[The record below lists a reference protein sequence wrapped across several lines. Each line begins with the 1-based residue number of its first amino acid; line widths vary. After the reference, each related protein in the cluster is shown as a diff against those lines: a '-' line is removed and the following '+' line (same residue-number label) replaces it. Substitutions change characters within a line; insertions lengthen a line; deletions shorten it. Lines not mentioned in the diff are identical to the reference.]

1 MPFTLSHAAA
11 SLPFRRFK
19 PVWPAL
25 IIGTFAPDLQ
35 YFVLISD
42 EDRSG
47 HHYPQVLLYT
57 IPFALLVLWIFERV
71 VKGPAIELLPSA
83 LQRRLKDKLEP
94 LSFTGLRQFGLIVV
108 WVVVGVATHLAWDQF
123 THAHSWTTSQWT
135 LLRTMVH
142 PPLFHS
148 ISVARLLQHLS
159 TIGGLV
165 VLAVW
170 LADWYRRT
178 PPAEQAHA
186 EAFSPMLKATVI
198 LTMCAIAL
206 LCGYPL
212 AMWRLANHPAPIRTL
227 DIVVTTFVASTMVL
241 CIQLLIYGL
250 AITLSTRSHRAKETN
265 GTSLAPKS

>member
-25 IIGTFAPDLQ
+25 VIGTFAPDLQ

-83 LQRRLKDKLEP
+83 LQRRLQDKLEP
-94 LSFTGLRQFGLIVV
+94 LSFAGLKQFGSIVF
-108 WVVVGVATHLAWDQF
+108 WVVVGVATHLVWDQF
-123 THAHSWTTSQWT
+123 THAHSNLASQWT
-135 LLRTMVH
+135 LLRTTVQ
-142 PPLFHS
+142 PPLFHT
-148 ISVARLLQHLS
+148 ISVAHLLQHLS
-159 TIGGLV
+159 TIGGLA

-178 PPAEQAHA
+178 PRAPQLEAES
-186 EAFSPMLKATVI
+186 FSPTLKATVT
-198 LTMCAIAL
+198 LTMSAIAL
-206 LCGYPL
+206 LAGYPL
-212 AMWRLANHPAPIRTL
+212 AMWRLAHRSAPTRML
-227 DIVVTTFVASTMVL
+227 VIVVTTFVACTMVL

-250 AITLSTRSHRAKETN
+250 AITLNSRARQAASPNHTN
-265 GTSLAPKS
+265 AAPKS

>member
-25 IIGTFAPDLQ
+25 IVGTFAPDLQ
-35 YFVLISD
+35 YFILISD
-42 EDRSG
+42 KDRSG

-83 LQRRLKDKLEP
+83 LQSRLQGKLEP
-94 LSFTGLRQFGLIVV
+94 LSFAGLKQFGSIVL
-108 WVVVGVATHLAWDQF
+108 WVVVGVGTHLAWDQF
-123 THAHSWTTSQWT
+123 THAHSWTASHWT
-135 LLRTMVH
+135 ILRTMVH
-142 PPLFHS
+142 PPLLHS

-159 TIGGLV
+159 TIGGMA

-170 LADWYRRT
+170 LAHWYRRT
-178 PPAEQAHA
+178 LPAQPTHA
-186 EAFSPMLKATVI
+186 EAFSSRLKAAVI
-198 LTMCAIAL
+198 LAMCAIAL
-206 LCGYPL
+206 LCGYLL

-227 DIVVTTFVASTMVL
+227 VIVVTTFVASTMVFCL
-241 CIQLLIYGL
+241 QLLVYGL
-250 AITLSTRSHRAKETN
+250 AITMSTRARRAMATQRN
-265 GTSLAPKS
+265 

>member
-25 IIGTFAPDLQ
+25 IVGTFAPDLQ
-35 YFVLISD
+35 YFILISD

-57 IPFALLVLWIFERV
+57 IPFALLVMWIFERV

-83 LQRRLKDKLEP
+83 LQSRLQGKLEP
-94 LSFTGLRQFGLIVV
+94 LSFAGLKQFGSIVL
-108 WVVVGVATHLAWDQF
+108 WVVVGVGTHLAWDQL
-123 THAHSWTTSQWT
+123 THAHSWTASHWT
-135 LLRTMVH
+135 ILRTMVR

-159 TIGGLV
+159 TVGGLV

-178 PPAEQAHA
+178 PPVEQIHA
-186 EAFSPMLKATVI
+186 EAFSPTLKVTVL

-206 LCGYPL
+206 LSGYPL

-227 DIVVTTFVASTMVL
+227 VILVTTFVASTMVL
-241 CIQLLIYGL
+241 CIELLIYGL
-250 AITLSTRSHRAKETN
+250 AITLSTRSRRAMATQDP
-265 GTSLAPKS
+265 APKS